1 VHLAD
6 PVGLLAFHALPL
18 AANVAL
24 FALGA
29 LVIWVA
35 GTRLAR
41 YADAIA
47 ERTGTGRAF
56 IGALLLGGITSLPEI
71 ATTIT
76 ASAIGNAPLAVNNLF
91 GGVAMQVAV
100 LAAVD
105 VIVRGRAL
113 TARVDG
119 AVVLLQGALLV
130 VILTLAAAAI
140 AVGDVSL
147 AGVGAWTTAILVAS
161 IGAFFLIHRHRSASL
176 GGWRVTPTPADVDDQ
191 ARARD
196 HAHRAPAAGST
207 RALVA
212 KIVAAGAAILVAG
225 ILVARTGDVLAEQS
239 GLGASFMGVLLV
251 AVATS
256 LPEASTTIAA
266 VRLGQYEMAFSNI
279 FGANILD
286 LAVLFLADAVF
297 VGAPVLSE
305 VGRFSLTAALLGIL
319 LTGIFL
325 AGLIERRERVVLA
338 AGVDSHVVLAVY
350 LGGMVLLYT
359 MR

>member
-1 VHLAD
+1 
-6 PVGLLAFHALPL
+6 VGLLAFQALPL

-41 YADAIA
+41 YADAVA

-76 ASAIGNAPLAVNNLF
+76 ASAIGNAALAVNNLF

-140 AVGDVSL
+140 AVGDVSF
-147 AGVGAWTTAILVAS
+147 AGVGVWTTAILVAS
-161 IGAFFLIHRHRSASL
+161 IGAFFLIHRHRSTSP
-176 GGWRVTPTPADVDDQ
+176 GGWRVTPTPADVDEK
-191 ARARD
+191 ARAQD
-196 HAHRAPAAGST
+196 HAHGLAPAAGST

-319 LTGIFL
+319 LTGVFL